1 MQPTKQKRSELGL
14 TLMESLMGIMV
25 IGVIITAISPPLVIA
40 FATRIQNYRTQN
52 AMKIAQGEIDRVRL
66 LVEAGNYSNGWTL
79 KLPPSVGQTGA
90 GQFDLDSVV
99 RAPDPNLNQGTCPQ
113 VNVQGGVS
121 TSSWCTV
128 DINGDGANNWDLAVQ
143 TFRSSTPANAY
154 DKAGKQPIAF
164 IMGVRVYTRSAIEAN
179 PSELKAL
186 PKRDTAIGFA
196 GGRKALQLPLVT
208 RYEIITRSDLDISR
222 STYCELSQNLPGG
235 NAGINCD

>member
-14 TLMESLMGIMV
+14 TLMESLVGIMV

-66 LVEAGNYSNGWTL
+66 LVESGNYSNGWTL

-90 GQFDLDSVV
+90 GQFNLDDIV
-99 RAPDPNLNQGTCPQ
+99 RAPDPALNQGTCPQ
-113 VNVQGGVS
+113 VNVQGGAS
-121 TSSWCTV
+121 TTSWCTV
-128 DINGDGANNWDLAVQ
+128 DINGDGTDKWDLAVQ
-143 TFRSSTPANAY
+143 TFRSSTPPNAY
-154 DKAGKQPIAF
+154 DKAGDQPIAF
-164 IMGVRVYTRSAIEAN
+164 IMGVRVYTRAAIEG
-179 PSELKAL
+179 SELKTF
-186 PKRDTAIGFA
+186 PKRDTAIGFS
-196 GGRKALQLPLVT
+196 GGRKALQLPLIT